1 MMRTMLW
8 IVACFSA
15 LVSSVP
21 TQACQPAGKPA
32 FWRDKPIKIFSDG
45 SFEEAGDFYSS
56 FLYTS
61 VSGNAPLDI
70 GGGKF
75 EQKIK
80 YSLAWSTREAVL
92 VVDCSSLETIL
103 IKGAFDPEAASYGGG
118 PPLTTRMLYPPHG
131 KIRLTETVTIAQLA
145 ATSES
150 EGYQYVT
157 DARKP
162 LFLEKKQNAYN
173 PFTGCKVLY
182 PDSPGATQ

>member
-1 MMRTMLW
+1 MRTMLW

-21 TQACQPAGKPA
+21 SQACQPAEKPA

-45 SFEEAGDFYSS
+45 SFEEAGDFYSRV
-56 FLYTS
+56 YTS
-61 VSGNAPLDI
+61 LSGNAPLDI

-75 EQKIK
+75 EQKIT
-80 YSLAWSTREAVL
+80 YSAVCTTNEAVL
-92 VVDCSSLETIL
+92 VVDCNSLETIL
-103 IKGAFDPEAASYGGG
+103 IKGAFDPEAPEYHGGM
-118 PPLTTRMLYPPHG
+118 PPGTARMLYPPHG
-131 KIRLTETVTIAQLA
+131 EIRLTETVTIAQLI
-145 ATSES
+145 ATSEA

-157 DARKP
+157 DARKA